1 MALGMSAADGWPRRG
16 YPSRDSERGYAS
28 RDSEQA
34 EARAPFDDA
43 APAKTMIAIVRPRE
57 HEEVYAI
64 GYEIGDYF
72 RRDIPVIINLEDL
85 TVENATRVVDFVSGT
100 IFGRRGDIER
110 LSNRVFLVVPPGS
123 TVLKPAS

>member
-1 MALGMSAADGWPRRG
+1 MALGMSAADDWAHRG
-16 YPSRDSERGYAS
+16 YSSRRHEEPPPRTVTP
-28 RDSEQA
+28 EQ
-34 EARAPFDDA
+34 P
-43 APAKTMIAIVRPRE
+43 TTTIAIVSPRD
-57 HEEVYAI
+57 HEEVYEI

-110 LSNRVFLVVPPGS
+110 LSKRVFLVLPPNA
-123 TVLKPAS
+123 TVFKPHDL

>member
-1 MALGMSAADGWPRRG
+1 MALGMSAADDWPRRG
-16 YPSRDSERGYAS
+16 HSSRAH
-28 RDSEQA
+28 EQPAPRAGREIPA
-34 EARAPFDDA
+34 EPAPQ
-43 APAKTMIAIVRPRE
+43 PKTTIAIVSPRD
-57 HEEVYAI
+57 HEEVYEI

-110 LSNRVFLVVPPGS
+110 LSKRVFLVLPPGA
-123 TVLKPAS
+123 TVFKPNDL